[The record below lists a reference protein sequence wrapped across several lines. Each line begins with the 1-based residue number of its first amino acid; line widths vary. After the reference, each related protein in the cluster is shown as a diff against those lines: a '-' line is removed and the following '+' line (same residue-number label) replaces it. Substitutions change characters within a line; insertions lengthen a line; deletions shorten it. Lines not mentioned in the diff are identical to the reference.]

1 MPDTTANC
9 VGMRPGMWISFS
21 RVNVPE
27 LFWFTTMNALSADSR
42 TAAGS
47 TGCAKVTVVVCFTVG
62 MATPLVVLM

>member
-1 MPDTTANC
+1 
-9 VGMRPGMWISFS
+9 MWIYIS
-21 RVNVPE
+21 RVNVTE

-62 MATPLVVLM
+62 IASPLFVLI